1 MRSVKKLLL
10 HMLVNIPK
18 YQLVEK
24 IYESSNSQVF
34 RGIRQQDNLPVI
46 LKVLNTEFPTSQVI
60 GRYKLEYEITR
71 KLASNSVIH
80 AYDLQRYQS
89 GWLIV
94 LEDFGGKSLAQILAQ
109 KKFSL
114 VEFLNLAIQIC
125 EGVSEIHAANV
136 IHKDLNP
143 SNIVINL
150 ETQQLKIID
159 FGIASDLTKET
170 LIPNHNQVI
179 EGTLDYISPEQ
190 TGRMNRSLDYRT
202 DIYSMGATFYQ
213 MLTERLPFESD
224 HPLELIHYHL
234 ALEPIAPHLINPQ
247 IPLVLSQIILRLL
260 SKTAEERYQSAWG
273 VKADLEK
280 CLSQLQE
287 KGEIASFE
295 LAQQDIADKFLISE
309 KLYGRTREIENLLTA
324 FARIA
329 DGFNPKG
336 DLVEMV
342 LISGYAGIGK
352 STLVQE
358 IHKPIAQSQG
368 YFISGKFEQYQ
379 RNIPYLAI
387 IQAFQDLIKQLL
399 TESTERL
406 EQWRS
411 QINVALG
418 ANSQMITQVIPSLE
432 LIIGKQADKSL
443 SQNSSANISASEAQN
458 RFNRVFQNFI
468 RVFAQSDNPLVIFLD
483 DLQWADRA
491 SLKLLEILATTNEA
505 QTLLLIGAYRDNEV
519 NPTHPIMQMIEKIQ
533 QENGAINQLY
543 LTALNLTDINQLIAD
558 TLHCAATDSLP
569 LAKLVQQKTDGN
581 PFFMNEFLKSLYS
594 EGLLGFDY
602 QSRQWRWFIAQIQ
615 EQGITDNIVSLMA
628 GKIQKLSDRTQQ
640 LLQIAACI
648 GNQFDL
654 DTLVL
659 ASERSHIETIQSLRE
674 SICEGLILPLNP
686 AHQSIHYGI
695 ELTDDHP
702 AIAYRFV
709 HDRIQQAAHSLI
721 SEVHQSVIHQR
732 IGQQLLKNT
741 SSEELESKVFD
752 IVDQL
757 NLSLGLISSQSDRD
771 QLAQLNLLAAQKAKA
786 ATAYSNALL
795 YVKTGVELLAIAC
808 WQNQYELSLNLYQ
821 LAVEVAYLNGDFE
834 QMQDWANIL
843 TNHGK
848 TLLAKIK
855 VYEIQIQALVAQNH
869 RLEAIAMGIDTLS
882 LLEMALPKQLS
893 PADLEIALQDFQEF
907 LALHPVESLLE
918 QPLMTD
924 QIAIASVNIL
934 LSIAA
939 AAYGSASDLY
949 ILIVLQLVRLS
960 ITKGNAIGSAYGY
973 SACGL
978 ILCGLMNQMELGY
991 QFGQLALQLLDQF
1004 ESQDLTAKTLVI
1016 VNVFIAHWKYH
1027 LQNTLQ
1033 PLLNAYIIGIETGD
1047 YEFGAYGLCLHSQYL
1062 YFTGRE
1068 LSGLAQ
1074 EISGYET
1081 LISQLKQQ
1089 TTLNWLYIYHQNIL
1103 NLLGKSSDP
1112 CRLVGEVYN
1121 IDTMLPIHIQ
1131 KADRI
1136 AIHMLYFH
1144 QVLLCYLFENYHLAI
1159 DHAAQVKLYED
1170 AAIGVRSYA
1179 VFYLYESL
1187 ANLAVYTHLT
1197 IAEQDQTMAKV
1208 DANLEKIQFW
1218 AEHAPMNFRHQQHL
1232 IEAERYRVL
1241 GQVLTAMDCYDL
1253 AIAEARENGYI
1264 QDQALAN
1271 ELAAKFY
1278 FAQNRLTIAR
1288 AYMREARYYYLQW
1301 GALAKVQHLEKQYP
1315 ILLENRLADKSS
1327 RKSLQKNSISTQ
1339 SSSNSLHTLDLEAVI
1354 RASQA
1359 IASEIK
1365 LEQLLSTLMCILI
1378 ENAGAQTGYLLLPK
1392 NLSNSSD
1399 SNNPELK
1406 MAFASHSPSSNQDQ
1420 WMIEAIKTI
1429 NHEHVVVLQ
1438 SIPMDTV
1445 SVDGNFYV
1453 PSSLVHYVARTQES
1467 VVLHN
1472 ACQSGDFQNDPWIV
1486 QYQSKS
1492 LLCMPLLNQ
1501 GRMTAIALLENSLV
1515 TDAFT
1520 PDRIEILNLLSAQAA
1535 ISIVKARLLQQQEE
1549 LNQSLQV
1556 EISERQLAE
1565 KERDRLIAI
1574 LQASTDIIGMTSPQG
1589 KVIWSN
1595 IQAHKVQGLTPETDI
1610 SDLTIVNYHPQWALE
1625 IIQNQGLPT
1634 AVQRGIWVGETALL
1648 THEGT
1653 EIPVSQMI
1661 IAHKSAQGE
1670 LEYISTIMRDISEA
1684 KEREL
1689 ALKRSEKTLQNLV
1702 AGTAA
1707 VTGTDFFPA
1716 LVRHISEALHVKYAL
1731 VTELIDEE
1739 LYSLAFWA
1747 DGAMQPTISYLPART
1762 PCELALENGEFICHS
1777 LLQQV
1782 FPEDL
1787 ALGVMQADSYM
1798 GISLKDEHE
1807 NAIGNLCIFDV
1818 QPLQDIERTR
1828 NILQVFASRASAEL
1842 QRKAANEALYQLNQ
1856 SLESRVKQR
1865 TAQLEAAN
1873 KELESFSYS
1882 VSHDLRAPLR
1892 AIDGFSRILQED
1904 YCDRLDGEGQR
1915 YLKIVR
1921 DNAKRMGELI
1931 DDLLNLSRCNRRELS
1946 RRLILINN
1954 LIQQILIDFESEI
1967 VARQIEFTIAD
1978 LPNCEAD
1985 NSLLTQVWINLISNA
2000 IKYTGK
2006 LEKASIEIGWQL
2018 IDCQNVYFIRDNGAG
2033 FDMQYADKLFGVFQR
2048 MHLEKDFEGTGIGLA
2063 IAQRII
2069 QRHGGKIWAEAK
2081 LNQGATFYFTIP
2093 DQSPNYL

>member
-1 MRSVKKLLL
+1 
-10 HMLVNIPK
+10 MLVNIPK
-18 YQLVEK
+18 YQVIEK
-24 IYESSNSQVF
+24 IYESSNSQVY

-71 KLASNSVIH
+71 RLASNLVIH
-80 AYDLQRYQS
+80 AHDLQRYQN
-89 GWLIV
+89 GWAIV
-94 LEDFGGKSLAQILAQ
+94 LEDFGGKSLAALLAQ
-109 KKFSL
+109 KKLSL

-125 EGVSEIHAANV
+125 EGVSEVHAANI

-170 LIPNHNQVI
+170 LILNHNQVI

-202 DIYSMGATFYQ
+202 DIYAMGATFYQ
-213 MLTERLPFESD
+213 MLTERLPFESND
-224 HPLELIHYHL
+224 PLELMHYHL
-234 ALEPIAPHLINPQ
+234 ALEPIAPYLINPQ
-247 IPLVLSQIILRLL
+247 IPLALSQIILKLL
-260 SKTAEERYQSAWG
+260 AKTAEERYQSAWG
-273 VKADLEK
+273 VKTDLEE
-280 CLSQLQE
+280 CLDQLQS
-287 KGEIASFE
+287 KGAIE
-295 LAQQDIADKFLISE
+295 LFTLAEQDIADHFLISE
-309 KLYGRTREIENLLTA
+309 KMYGRSHEVDSLLAA
-324 FARIA
+324 FARISSTEA
-329 DGFNPKG
+329 TNSQG
-336 DLVEMV
+336 DRVEMILV
-342 LISGYAGIGK
+342 SGYSGIGK

-358 IHKPIAQSQG
+358 IHKPIAKSRG

-387 IQAFQDLIKQLL
+387 VQAFQGLIKQLL
-399 TESTERL
+399 TESVESV

-411 QINVALG
+411 QISVALG

-432 LIIGKQADKSL
+432 MIIGKQTDKSL
-443 SQNSSANISASEAQN
+443 SSNTYTNISASEVQN
-458 RFNRVFQNFI
+458 RFNRVFQKLI
-468 RVFAQSDNPLVIFLD
+468 CVFAQLEHPLVMFLD
-483 DLQWADRA
+483 DLQWADHA
-491 SLKLLEILATTNEA
+491 SLRLLEILATTNEA
-505 QTLLLIGAYRDNEV
+505 QSLLLIGAYRDNEV
-519 NPTHPIMQMIEKIQ
+519 NSTHPVMQMIEKIQ
-533 QENGAINQLY
+533 QEDGAVNQLY

-558 TLHCAATDSLP
+558 TLHCSITDSLP
-569 LAKLVQQKTDGN
+569 LAELVQQKTGGN
-581 PFFMNEFLKSLYS
+581 PFFMNEFLKSLHS
-594 EGLLGFDY
+594 ENLLKFDY
-602 QSRQWRWFIAQIQ
+602 QSRQWQWLIEQIQ

-659 ASERSHIETIQSLRE
+659 ASERSPMETIQALRE
-674 SICEGLILPLNP
+674 SISEGLIRPLNS

-695 ELTDDHP
+695 ELTNEHP

-721 SEVHQSVIHQR
+721 SEVNQAVIHQR
-732 IGQQLLKNT
+732 IGQQLLRNT

-757 NLSLGLISSQSDRD
+757 NLSLGLISSQRDRD

-786 ATAYSNALL
+786 ATAYSNALN
-795 YVKTGVELLAIAC
+795 YVKTGVELLAIAS
-808 WQNQYELSLNLYQ
+808 WQNQYELSLDLYQ
-821 LAVEVAYLNGDFE
+821 LAVEVAFLNGDFE
-834 QMQDWANIL
+834 QMQDWANII
-843 TNHGK
+843 TSHGK
-848 TLLAKIK
+848 TILDKIK

-882 LLEMALPKQLS
+882 LLEIALPKQPS
-893 PADLEIALQDFQEF
+893 QADLRIALQDFQEF
-907 LALHPVESLLE
+907 LTLHPVESLLE
-918 QPLMTD
+918 RPLMTD
-924 QIAIASVNIL
+924 PIAIASVNIL

-939 AAYGSASDLY
+939 AAYGAAPELY

-978 ILCGLMNQMELGY
+978 ILCGLMNQMGLGY
-991 QFGQLALQLLDQF
+991 QFGQLALQLLDRF
-1004 ESQDLTAKTLVI
+1004 ESQELTAKTLVI
-1016 VNVFIAHWKYH
+1016 VNVFITHWKYH
-1027 LQNTLQ
+1027 LQETLQ

-1047 YEFGAYGLCLHSQYL
+1047 FEFGAYGLCLHSQYL
-1062 YFTGRE
+1062 YFMGRE
-1068 LSGLAQ
+1068 LNSLVQ

-1103 NLLGKSSDP
+1103 NLLGRVADP
-1112 CRLVGEVYN
+1112 CHLVGEVYN
-1121 IDTMLPIHIQ
+1121 IDMMLPIHIE
-1131 KADRI
+1131 KGDRI

-1144 QVLLCYLFENYHLAI
+1144 QLVLCYLFENYHLAI

-1170 AAIGVRSYA
+1170 AAIGVRSYSGLY
-1179 VFYLYESL
+1179 FYESL
-1187 ANLAVYTHLT
+1187 ANLAVYANLA
-1197 IAEQDQTMAKV
+1197 IADQDKTMAKIE
-1208 DANLEKIQFW
+1208 ANLQRIQFW
-1218 AEHAPMNFRHQQHL
+1218 ADHAPMNYRHQQHL

-1241 GQVLTAMDCYDL
+1241 GQVLTAMDFYDL
-1253 AIAEARENGYI
+1253 AIAEASENGYI

-1278 FAQNRLTIAR
+1278 LDQNRLTIAK
-1288 AYMREARYYYLQW
+1288 AYMREARYHYLQW
-1301 GALAKVQHLEKQYP
+1301 GALAKVQHLENRYP
-1315 ILLENRLADKSS
+1315 ILLENRLADKSP
-1327 RKSLQKNSISTQ
+1327 RKSLQKSSISTQ
-1339 SSSNSLHTLDLEAVI
+1339 SSSNSLHTIDLESVI
-1354 RASQA
+1354 KSSQA

-1365 LEQLLSTLMCILI
+1365 LDRLLSTLMCILI
-1378 ENAGAQTGYLLLPK
+1378 ENAGAQTGYLLLSQ
-1392 NLSNSSD
+1392 NLSNSLNSSD
-1399 SNNPELK
+1399 PAL
-1406 MAFASHSPSSNQDQ
+1406 MMGGASPSLKQEQ
-1420 WMIEAIKTI
+1420 WLIEAVKTI
-1429 NHEHVVVLQ
+1429 NHDQVVVMQ
-1438 SIPMDTV
+1438 SIPIDTV
-1445 SVDGNFYV
+1445 SIDGNFYV
-1453 PSSLVHYVARTQES
+1453 PISLVHYVARTQES

-1472 ACQSGDFQNDPWIV
+1472 ACQSGDFQHDPWIV

-1492 LLCMPLLNQ
+1492 LLCMPLINQ
-1501 GRMTAIALLENSLV
+1501 GRLTAIVLLENSLV

-1565 KERDRLIAI
+1565 EERDRLIAI
-1574 LQASTDIIGMTSPQG
+1574 IQASTDIIGMSLPQG
-1589 KVIWSN
+1589 KVIWNN
-1595 IQAHKVQGLTPETDI
+1595 IQANKVQGLPPEADI
-1610 SDLTIVNYHPQWALE
+1610 SQLTIPNYHPQWALE
-1625 IIQNQGLPT
+1625 IIQNQGIPT
-1634 AVQRGIWVGETALL
+1634 AVQQGTWVGETALL
-1648 THEGT
+1648 THEGL

-1661 IAHKSAQGE
+1661 IAHKSAQGD

-1684 KEREL
+1684 KEREA

-1707 VTGTDFFPA
+1707 VTGKDFFPA
-1716 LVRHISEALHVKYAL
+1716 LVRHIAEALHVKYAL
-1731 VTELIDEE
+1731 VTELIGEE
-1739 LYSLAFWA
+1739 LHSLAFWS
-1747 DGAMQPTISYLPART
+1747 DGAMQPKVSYLPART
-1762 PCELALENGEFICHS
+1762 PCELALEHGEFVCHS
-1777 LLQQV
+1777 LVQQL

-1787 ALGVMQADSYM
+1787 ALGVMQANSYM
-1798 GISLKDEHE
+1798 GIALKDD
-1807 NAIGNLCIFDV
+1807 AGSSIGNLCILDV
-1818 QPLQDIERTR
+1818 QPLQEMERAR
-1828 NILQVFASRASAEL
+1828 NILQVFAARASAEL

-1856 SLESRVKQR
+1856 SLESRVNQR

-1904 YCDRLDGEGQR
+1904 YRDRLDGEGNR

-1931 DDLLNLSRCNRRELS
+1931 DDLLNLSRWNRKELS
-1946 RRLILINN
+1946 RRSILVNN
-1954 LIQQILIDFESEI
+1954 LIQQIVGDFQPEI
-1967 VARQIEFTIAD
+1967 QERQIELVIAN
-1978 LPNCEAD
+1978 LPNCESD

-2006 LEKASIEIGWQL
+2006 TENARIEIGCQI
-2018 IDCQNVYFIRDNGAG
+2018 IDEQTVYFIRDNGAG

-2081 LNQGATFYFTIP
+2081 VNQGATFYFTIP
-2093 DQSPNYL
+2093 DQSSNPL